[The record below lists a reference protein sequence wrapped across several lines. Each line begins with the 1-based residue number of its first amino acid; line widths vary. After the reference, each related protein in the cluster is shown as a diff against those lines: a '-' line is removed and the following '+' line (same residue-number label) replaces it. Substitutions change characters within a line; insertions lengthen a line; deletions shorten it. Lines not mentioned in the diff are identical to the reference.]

1 LILKN
6 KVFIEN
12 GSKNNENVDI
22 RISGITF
29 TKYAQSGRKIEM
41 PNNLRVYEIMS
52 RCKNLIYK

>member
-41 PNNLRVYEIMS
+41 GELRFS
-52 RCKNLIYK
+52 L